1 MKLIREKLVNTIIR
15 VSLGSQVSLMEN
27 VGALELPHSTT
38 SDQTPQDHGREQQ
51 FLPHKTG
58 KAVGRAEG
66 SKPCRLSA
74 APRTPRA
81 ESTAATLL
89 LSVSQQ

>member
-1 MKLIREKLVNTIIR
+1 
-15 VSLGSQVSLMEN
+15 MEN

-89 LSVSQQ
+89 LSVSQQSNTIKNILGWLENDGSYI